1 VVNGTALMRIYNN
14 ISSFYLQVLKKSVVR
29 FFDLDMPMH
38 AAALSYY
45 MVFSL
50 PSMLLIIF

>member
-1 VVNGTALMRIYNN
+1 MHFDNKTLN
-14 ISSFYLQVLKKSVVR
+14 FYIQVLKESIVR
-29 FFDLDMPMH
+29 YFERNMPMH

-50 PSMLLIIF
+50 PSMLLIIFWTSARF